1 MGEYEVDG
9 QSCWFVEQER
19 MTKGVEENEF
29 LDVGTEQESYM
40 YGTTFTSVRD
50 VMAENKLCVIDCRPE
65 VCNAPFCVLLYVY
78 HVVVGKPCYIQ
89 GDYIFVNIAVLQR
102 QHLIV

>member
-29 LDVGTEQESYM
+29 LDVGAEGHDSYM

-65 VCNAPFCVLLYVY
+65 VCILL
-78 HVVVGKPCYIQ
+78 
-89 GDYIFVNIAVLQR
+89 F
-102 QHLIV
+102 LISV

>member
-1 MGEYEVDG
+1 MDG

-29 LDVGTEQESYM
+29 LDVGAEGHDSYM

-65 VCNAPFCVLLYVY
+65 VCTLDFLINVLYAYLFLEDFSV
-78 HVVVGKPCYIQ
+78 
-89 GDYIFVNIAVLQR
+89 
-102 QHLIV
+102 QHALIRK

>member
-1 MGEYEVDG
+1 MGDG
-9 QSCWFVEQER
+9 QSCWFVAQER

-29 LDVGTEQESYM
+29 LDIGSEHGGSM

-65 VCNAPFCVLLYVY
+65 ALKLLHNSHEFLPFVIYLRPPLVENN
-78 HVVVGKPCYIQ
+78 PEAIIEQ
-89 GDYIFVNIAVLQR
+89 NGDQNG
-102 QHLIV
+102 

>member
-1 MGEYEVDG
+1 MDG

-29 LDVGTEQESYM
+29 LDVGAEGHDSYM

-65 VCNAPFCVLLYVY
+65 VCILL
-78 HVVVGKPCYIQ
+78 
-89 GDYIFVNIAVLQR
+89 F
-102 QHLIV
+102 LISVSKKERYEMCFLRPTKSRHYFFQV

>member
-29 LDVGTEQESYM
+29 LDVGSEQGNLSKDTDNE
-40 YGTTFTSVRD
+40 TVRS
-50 VMAENKLCVIDCRPE
+50 
-65 VCNAPFCVLLYVY
+65 
-78 HVVVGKPCYIQ
+78 
-89 GDYIFVNIAVLQR
+89 
-102 QHLIV
+102 